1 MKLPRAKAG
10 RTGRTKW
17 AFAIPAAITVMCTA
31 SNVSAQTFNFAG
43 GPTNFPDLPGS
54 GNVAQSAGAAQ
65 FDIGSNFL
73 QRLGREATYGFAVRN
88 NSGGGGASQS
98 TAEPLYRTWA
108 ETYGTSVHTE
118 AQGTFVG
125 DRRKGIGVVGGIGA
139 TIAPG
144 LNIGVSADQSKT
156 WISVPLASQSATLDM
171 TQIGVNASYVNGPWA
186 VAVAAAHGFAQIST
200 LRGTLLGSA
209 HAGYRGSIDGV
220 LGEVSYAYSFGQS
233 RVVPK
238 VALEYVSARTAG
250 YSEAGGLFPVSVA
263 NSSGERARV
272 LAGAEVGHYWIIG
285 QQAIDVSA
293 YGKFVDNF
301 SQNIG
306 SVQVSLGNNAINVAG
321 IRESRTGADA
331 GAAMSWIY
339 SNAVRFY
346 ANYDGKFRDGF
357 ESHQGTVGVELKW

>member
-1 MKLPRAKAG
+1 LKFPRASLGGKNLVFAA
-10 RTGRTKW
+10 
-17 AFAIPAAITVMCTA
+17 AFAAGGMCGTSSA
-31 SNVSAQTFNFAG
+31 GAQTA
-43 GPTNFPDLPGS
+43 PPVFPGFTD
-54 GNVAQSAGAAQ
+54 NNAQLSAHAAQ

-73 QRLGREATYGFAVRN
+73 QRLGREATYGFVTRD

-108 ETYGTSVHTE
+108 ESYGTSAHTA

-125 DRRKGIGVVGGIGA
+125 DRRKTLGIVGGIGA

-144 LNIGVSADQSKT
+144 LNIGFSVDQSRT
-156 WISVPLASQSATLDM
+156 QIDVPLALQSATLGM

-186 VAVAAAHGFAQIST
+186 VAVAAVHGFAQISS
-200 LRGTLLGSA
+200 LRSTLLGSA
-209 HAGYRGSIDGV
+209 YANYRGNIGGV

-233 RVVPK
+233 RIVPK
-238 VALEYVSARTAG
+238 VALEYISATTDSFA
-250 YSEAGGLFPVSVA
+250 ETGGFQPVSVA
-263 NSSGERARV
+263 GAHGERARV

-306 SVQVSLGNNAINVAG
+306 GVQVSLGNNAINVQG
-321 IRESRTGADA
+321 IRESRNGADA
-331 GAAMSWIY
+331 GAAFSYIA
-339 SNAVRFY
+339 SNTVRLY
-346 ANYDGKFRDGF
+346 ANYDGKFRGGF
-357 ESHQGTVGVELKW
+357 ESHQGTLGVELKW

>member
-1 MKLPRAKAG
+1 MKIPQTSPS
-10 RTGRTKW
+10 RTNL
-17 AFAIPAAITVMCTA
+17 AFAVATAAAVMCAA
-31 SNVSAQTFNFAG
+31 SSASAQIVA
-43 GPTNFPDLPGS
+43 PPVFPHATDNNS
-54 GNVAQSAGAAQ
+54 QFSTSAAQ

-73 QRLGREATYGFAVRN
+73 RRLGREATYGFVTRD

-108 ETYGTSVHTE
+108 ESYGASAHTA

-125 DRRKGIGVVGGIGA
+125 DRRKTLGIVGGIGA

-144 LNIGVSADQSKT
+144 LNIGFSADQSRT
-156 WISVPLASQSATLDM
+156 QIDVPLALQSATLGM

-186 VAVAAAHGFAQIST
+186 VALAAVHGFARISSLRAT
-200 LRGTLLGSA
+200 LAGSA
-209 HAGYRGSIDGV
+209 YANYRGSIDGA

-233 RVVPK
+233 RIVPK
-238 VALEYVSARTAG
+238 VALEYISASTDSFA
-250 YSEAGGLFPVSVA
+250 EAGGFHPVSVA
-263 NSSGERARV
+263 DAHGERARV

-306 SVQVSLGNNAINVAG
+306 DVQVSLGNNAINVQG
-321 IRESRTGADA
+321 IRESRNGADA
-331 GAAMSWIY
+331 GAAASYIV
-339 SNAVRFY
+339 SNTVRLY

-357 ESHQGTVGVELKW
+357 ESHQGTLGVELKW

>member
-1 MKLPRAKAG
+1 MKIPRANPSRKKSVFAAALAAAG
-10 RTGRTKW
+10 ICG
-17 AFAIPAAITVMCTA
+17 A
-31 SNVSAQTFNFAG
+31 SSASAQTA
-43 GPTNFPDLPGS
+43 PPVFPGFTD
-54 GNVAQSAGAAQ
+54 NNTQFSAHAAQ

-73 QRLGREATYGFAVRN
+73 QRLGREATYGFAARD

-108 ETYGTSVHTE
+108 ESYGTSAHTA

-125 DRRKGIGVVGGIGA
+125 DRRKTLGIVGGIGA

-144 LNIGVSADQSKT
+144 LNVGFSADESRTQ
-156 WISVPLASQSATLDM
+156 IDVPLALQSATLDM

-186 VAVAAAHGFAQIST
+186 VAMAAVHGFGRISS
-200 LRGTLLGSA
+200 LRSTLLGSA
-209 HAGYRGSIDGV
+209 YANYRGNIDGV

-233 RVVPK
+233 RIVPK
-238 VALEYVSARTAG
+238 VALEYISATTDSFA
-250 YSEAGGLFPVSVA
+250 ETGGFRPVSVA
-263 NSSGERARV
+263 EAHGERARV

-306 SVQVSLGNNAINVAG
+306 DVQVSLGNNAINVQG
-321 IRESRTGADA
+321 VRESRNGADA
-331 GAAMSWIY
+331 GAAASWIV
-339 SNAVRFY
+339 SNTVRLY
-346 ANYDGKFRDGF
+346 ANYDGKFRSGF
-357 ESHQGTVGVELKW
+357 ESHQGTLGVELKW